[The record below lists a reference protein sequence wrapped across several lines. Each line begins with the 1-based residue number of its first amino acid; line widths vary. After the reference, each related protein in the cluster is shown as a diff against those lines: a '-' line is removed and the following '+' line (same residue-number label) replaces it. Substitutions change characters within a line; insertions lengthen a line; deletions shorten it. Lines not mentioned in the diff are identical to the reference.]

1 MKTNLII
8 LAATLLWLTSCSTYM
23 NTLYR
28 DFENQDRANAEIDIP
43 DNHFDQFRNNKRH
56 TSTEYNNVDKNIT
69 SANQKFLAPA
79 TKRQYKDEKQATKR
93 YTASDLTDN
102 NADGSLWAG
111 SDPNAFLFS
120 TNKSKN
126 NGDIVQINVLPK
138 LREEISMELKKA
150 FPENPYE
157 VRANAETKDGKDA
170 TDGKDPKDG
179 KDTKDTKTSPKT
191 AGTDPKA
198 ATGKEDG
205 LAPDAHDKISGVVV
219 EEINRE
225 HLLIKGRKNVL
236 FKNRKRMVE
245 IQALVSRKDIGDDDV
260 ISSDAILESNVVV
273 VK

>member
-1 MKTNLII
+1 MKTNFFLLLLT
-8 LAATLLWLTSCSTYM
+8 LAFLSSCSSYM

-28 DFENQDRANAEIDIP
+28 DFENQDRSNAEIDIP
-43 DNHFDQFRNNKRH
+43 DNQFDQFRNSKRH
-56 TSTEYNNVDKNIT
+56 TSTQYNQGDKSIT
-69 SANQKFLAPA
+69 SSNHKFLAPA
-79 TKRQYKDEKQATKR
+79 TKRQYKDEKQIAKR

-102 NADGSLWAG
+102 NADGSLWGG

-120 TNKSKN
+120 SNNTKN

-138 LREEISMELKKA
+138 LREEISMELKRA
-150 FPENPYE
+150 FPDNPYE
-157 VRANAETKDGKDA
+157 AKPATDTKDDKPVDTKTPVAETK
-170 TDGKDPKDG
+170 PV
-179 KDTKDTKTSPKT
+179 PV
-191 AGTDPKA
+191 
-198 ATGKEDG
+198 KEEG

-245 IQALVSRKDIGDDDV
+245 VQALVSRKDIGEDDI